1 MALTIKAQSY
11 EPLST
16 GEYRVEL
23 TAIEEVETQY
33 GNQLKWTFSVPDE
46 GRTLVAF
53 SSISASLK
61 SKCMQ
66 WAGALLNRPIK
77 ADETVN
83 FAKLVGKSATAV
95 VVRKRKD
102 DGTEYNTIDDLMP
115 LSTADDDDPF
125 A

>member
-1 MALTIKAQSY
+1 MAITIKAQSY

-46 GRTLVAF
+46 GRTLVAY

-66 WAGALLNRPIK
+66 WAGALLNRTIK
-77 ADETVN
+77 ADESVN
-83 FAKLVGKSATAV
+83 FDKLVGKSATAT
-95 VVRKRKD
+95 VVRKRKE
-102 DGTEYNTIDDLMP
+102 DGTEYNSIDDLLP
-115 LSTADDDDPF
+115 LRTADDDPF

>member
-1 MALTIKAQSY
+1 MAITIKAQSY

-46 GRTLVAF
+46 GRTLIAY

-77 ADETVN
+77 ADESVN
-83 FAKLVGKSATAV
+83 FDKLVGKSATAT
-95 VVRKRKD
+95 VVRKRKE
-102 DGTEYNTIDDLMP
+102 DGTEYNSIEDLLP
-115 LSTADDDDPF
+115 LRTADDDPF

>member
-33 GNQLKWTFSVPDE
+33 GKQLKWTFSVPDE
-46 GRTLVAF
+46 GRTLTAF

-77 ADETVN
+77 ADDVVN
-83 FAKLVGKSATAV
+83 FDKLIGKSATAT

-102 DGTEYNTIDDLMP
+102 DGTEYNTIDDLLP
-115 LSTADDDDPF
+115 LRTAEDDPF